1 MPPKIFSVA
10 NLIYINTR
18 GKKYKEEFMMADWD
32 FTCDLEGEELAEAMT
47 YRNSEREY
55 IEQEKRKIAKAKAQ
69 KLKEEK

>member
-1 MPPKIFSVA
+1 
-10 NLIYINTR
+10 
-18 GKKYKEEFMMADWD
+18 MMADWD